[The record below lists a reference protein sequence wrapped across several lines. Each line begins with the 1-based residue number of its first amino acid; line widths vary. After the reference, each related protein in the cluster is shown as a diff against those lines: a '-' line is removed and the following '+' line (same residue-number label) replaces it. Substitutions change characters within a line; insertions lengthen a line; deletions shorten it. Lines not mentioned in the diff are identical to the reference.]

1 MASGT
6 PKNTHAL
13 LCTMRCVP
21 KALAICHVLTRVYV
35 QAASGAWMGI
45 NSSLIALVLWGLS
58 VDLSSGLSLRKLAG
72 EVSKDMLVSC
82 HLHSQTLEVRELGG
96 KTNSVCVH
104 EHEVAGP
111 AFHLI
116 DLECTSALHGDLEL
130 GDEVLAQTQW
140 PPVLDFANSAD
151 VLVHEAVDLGD
162 SVVDLDLAAGEDERD
177 LGQSVALAL
186 SRLGLHV
193 GNRCEGLEQIAN
205 GRKVAALALLDVVCD
220 QVCCSTSVCLEGQVV
235 VSNLVALALHS
246 SEHVVCHVLHA
257 GADGGQEGPL
267 LLLDAEHGGLLHSL
281 DLGLT
286 NLDGFDDVLVE
297 VSNHTVT
304 NTPDGFA
311 ACLGCSLPVHGQTSG
326 MSEVLLV
333 PLGVGSDS
341 VGEGGHTG
349 AKLLL
354 GVSESISGL
363 RLGIRELTLESL
375 NSFLLS
381 GFVVRELLVQLLGS
395 LGEVP
400 LEARKVLVLEVTGVL
415 KSSLSLVL
423 QGQGLLS
430 SSSLV
435 LVHDLLEHTA
445 SALVRGEVC
454 VGPLEKCV
462 DLLLHPLV
470 HSILDSPLLDDGTGH
485 GHDVAL
491 DLGLDL
497 LELGHGISNARG
509 HHLLGVCDVR
519 GRCCLGCL
527 NVCHGLGETLVLES
541 GVLSNL
547 FVELSDCRCEVVGNL
562 LCVICHLFVDL
573 DEASVGLLRGLINAI
588 LHSLHD
594 LVLVSELLVEPA
606 TAAVLVLLSHSLAV
620 LVILTAHDTNL
631 LAHFLPVGQEGLV
644 LFCDS
649 VVESI
654 SSVLLVSID

>member
-82 HLHSQTLEVRELGG
+82 HLHS
-96 KTNSVCVH
+96 
-104 EHEVAGP
+104 
-111 AFHLI
+111 
-116 DLECTSALHGDLEL
+116 
-130 GDEVLAQTQW
+130 QTQW

-326 MSEVLLV
+326 MSEVL
-333 PLGVGSDS
+333 
-341 VGEGGHTG
+341 
-349 AKLLL
+349 
-354 GVSESISGL
+354 
-363 RLGIRELTLESL
+363 
-375 NSFLLS
+375 
-381 GFVVRELLVQLLGS
+381 
-395 LGEVP
+395 
-400 LEARKVLVLEVTGVL
+400 
-415 KSSLSLVL
+415 
-423 QGQGLLS
+423 
-430 SSSLV
+430 
-435 LVHDLLEHTA
+435 
-445 SALVRGEVC
+445 
-454 VGPLEKCV
+454 
-462 DLLLHPLV
+462 
-470 HSILDSPLLDDGTGH
+470 
-485 GHDVAL
+485 
-491 DLGLDL
+491 
-497 LELGHGISNARG
+497 
-509 HHLLGVCDVR
+509 
-519 GRCCLGCL
+519 
-527 NVCHGLGETLVLES
+527 
-541 GVLSNL
+541 
-547 FVELSDCRCEVVGNL
+547 
-562 LCVICHLFVDL
+562 
-573 DEASVGLLRGLINAI
+573 
-588 LHSLHD
+588 
-594 LVLVSELLVEPA
+594 
-606 TAAVLVLLSHSLAV
+606 
-620 LVILTAHDTNL
+620 
-631 LAHFLPVGQEGLV
+631 
-644 LFCDS
+644 
-649 VVESI
+649 
-654 SSVLLVSID
+654 